1 MNSSITSDVLIS
13 CAVADG
19 GRQILV
25 NKFPNQFT
33 LVNHVAA
40 CFFSVLNMLVTI
52 ILNSLTFATFWSSPK
67 MRKSTSLFLVMILSG
82 HDAVGGLA
90 SNSVFTVRLASEVFG
105 TVECGIVFA
114 QPVSTMVMTVTS
126 LVTVTAINIERYIGV
141 IHPMYHHSK
150 LKKRTLF
157 KFIML
162 FWIATGIALALSFIY
177 DYIILVRF
185 ATVMCSLII
194 LFTMFAYTRIGIEV
208 IASERKRENLSPS
221 SGNDQCQGRKKH
233 ANFLK
238 EIKLAKSC
246 FMIVICYVL
255 CSTPVIVFMEI
266 LRKSLPDSYLI
277 IAIAWCVNFVLLNSS
292 LNSVIFFWRSREL
305 RKESICLLK
314 KMNIFN
320 KIIDSCKY

>member
-1 MNSSITSDVLIS
+1 MNSSITSNVLIS
-13 CAVADG
+13 CAV
-19 GRQILV
+19 GRSVLV
-25 NKFPNQFT
+25 NKFPEQST
-33 LVNHVAA
+33 LVNHVVA
-40 CFFSVLNMLVTI
+40 CFFSVLNMLTTI

-82 HDAVGGLA
+82 HDAMGGLA

-114 QPVSTMVMTVTS
+114 QGVSTMVMTVTS
-126 LVTVTAINIERYIGV
+126 LVAVTAINIERYIGV
-141 IHPMYHHSK
+141 IHPMYHRSQ

-162 FWIATGIALALSFIY
+162 FWTATGIALALSFIY
-177 DYIILVRF
+177 GYIILARF
-185 ATVMCSLII
+185 TTVMCSGFI
-194 LFTMFAYTRIGIEV
+194 LFTLFAYTRIGIKV
-208 IASERKRENLSPS
+208 IASERQRQILSPS
-221 SGNDQCQGRKKH
+221 SGNDQCQTRKKH

-266 LRKSLPDSYLI
+266 LRKSLPDSYMI

-305 RKESICLLK
+305 RKETICLLK
-314 KMNIFN
+314 KMNIL
-320 KIIDSCKY
+320 KKT

>member
-1 MNSSITSDVLIS
+1 MNSSIASDVLIS
-13 CAVADG
+13 CAVGDN

-25 NKFPNQFT
+25 NKFPDQLTF
-33 LVNHVAA
+33 VNHVAA
-40 CFFSVLNMLVTI
+40 CLFSVLNMVATI

-90 SNSVFTVRLASEVFG
+90 SNTVFTVRLASEVFG
-105 TVECGIVFA
+105 TVGCGITFA
-114 QPVSTMVMTVTS
+114 RAVSIVITANS
-126 LVTVTAINIERYIGV
+126 LVAVTAINIERYVGV
-141 IHPMYHHSK
+141 IHPMYHRSQ
-150 LKKRTLF
+150 LKKSTLF

-162 FWIATGIALALSFIY
+162 FWIAGGIAFALSFIY
-177 DYIILVRF
+177 GYIIVVRL
-185 ATVMCSLII
+185 AAVICSGFI

-208 IASERKRENLSPS
+208 TASERKRQNLSPS
-221 SGNDQCQGRKKH
+221 SANDQCQTRKKH

-255 CSTPVIVFMEI
+255 CSTPVIAFMEM
-266 LRKSLPDSYLI
+266 LRKSLSVGNLI
-277 IAIAWCVNFVLLNSS
+277 IANAWCVNLLLLNSS

-305 RKESICLLK
+305 RKETICLLK

-320 KIIDSCKY
+320 KT

>member
-1 MNSSITSDVLIS
+1 MNSSITSNVLIS
-13 CAVADG
+13 CAV
-19 GRQILV
+19 GRSVLV
-25 NKFPNQFT
+25 TKFPEQSTF
-33 LVNHVAA
+33 VNHVAA
-40 CFFSVLNMLVTI
+40 CFFSVLNMLTTI

-82 HDAVGGLA
+82 HDAMGGLA
-90 SNSVFTVRLASEVFG
+90 SNSVFTIRLASEVFG

-114 QPVSTMVMTVTS
+114 QGVSTMVMTVTS
-126 LVTVTAINIERYIGV
+126 LVAVTAINIERYIGV
-141 IHPMYHHSK
+141 IHPMYHRSQ

-162 FWIATGIALALSFIY
+162 FWTATGIALALSFIY
-177 DYIILVRF
+177 GYIILARF
-185 ATVMCSLII
+185 TTVMCSGFI
-194 LFTMFAYTRIGIEV
+194 LFTLFAYTRIGIKV
-208 IASERKRENLSPS
+208 IASERQRQILSPS
-221 SGNDQCQGRKKH
+221 SGNDQCQTRKKH

-266 LRKSLPDSYLI
+266 LRKSLPDSYMI

-305 RKESICLLK
+305 RKETICLLK
-314 KMNIFN
+314 KMNILN
-320 KIIDSCKY
+320 KT

>member
-1 MNSSITSDVLIS
+1 MNSSITSNVLIS
-13 CAVADG
+13 CAV
-19 GRQILV
+19 GRSVLV
-25 NKFPNQFT
+25 NKFPDQST

-40 CFFSVLNMLVTI
+40 CFFSVLNILTTI

-82 HDAVGGLA
+82 HDAMGGLA

-105 TVECGIVFA
+105 TVECEIVFA
-114 QPVSTMVMTVTS
+114 QGVSTMVMTVTS

-141 IHPMYHHSK
+141 IHPMYHRSQ
-150 LKKRTLF
+150 LKKGTLF
-157 KFIML
+157 KFVML
-162 FWIATGIALALSFIY
+162 FWMATGIALALSFIY
-177 DYIILVRF
+177 GYIILARF
-185 ATVMCSLII
+185 TTVMCSGFI
-194 LFTMFAYTRIGIEV
+194 LFTLFAYTRIGIKV
-208 IASERKRENLSPS
+208 IASERQRQILSPS
-221 SGNDQCQGRKKH
+221 SGNDQCQTRKKH

-266 LRKSLPDSYLI
+266 LRKSLPDSYMI
-277 IAIAWCVNFVLLNSS
+277 ITIAWCVNFVLLNSS

-305 RKESICLLK
+305 RKETICLLK
-314 KMNIFN
+314 KMNILN
-320 KIIDSCKY
+320 KT

>member
-1 MNSSITSDVLIS
+1 MNSSITSDVFIS
-13 CAVADG
+13 CAVGDA
-19 GRQILV
+19 GRQPLV
-25 NKFPNQFT
+25 NKFPNQLTF
-33 LVNHVAA
+33 VNHVAA
-40 CFFSVLNMLVTI
+40 CLFSVLNMLATM

-67 MRKSTSLFLVMILSG
+67 MRKSISLFLVMILSG

-105 TVECGIVFA
+105 TVDCGIVFA
-114 QPVSTMVMTVTS
+114 QAVSMVMTVTS
-126 LVTVTAINIERYIGV
+126 LVVVTAINIERYVGV
-141 IHPMYHHSK
+141 IHPMYHRCQ

-185 ATVMCSLII
+185 TTVMCSVII
-194 LFTMFAYTRIGIEV
+194 LFTLFAYTRIGIEV
-208 IASERKRENLSPS
+208 IVSERKRQNLSPS
-221 SGNDQCQGRKKH
+221 SGNDQCQRRKKH

-255 CSTPVIVFMEI
+255 CSTPVIVFIGI
-266 LRKSLPDSYLI
+266 LRDSLPDSYMV
-277 IAIAWCVNFVLLNSS
+277 IAIAWCVNLLLLSSS
-292 LNSVIFFWRSREL
+292 LNSVIFFWRSKEL
-305 RKESICLLK
+305 RKEAKCLLK
-314 KMNIFN
+314 KMNIF
-320 KIIDSCKY
+320 KKT

>member
-1 MNSSITSDVLIS
+1 MNSSITSNVLIS
-13 CAVADG
+13 CAV
-19 GRQILV
+19 GRSVLV
-25 NKFPNQFT
+25 NKFPDQST

-40 CFFSVLNMLVTI
+40 CFFSVLNMLTTI

-82 HDAVGGLA
+82 HDAMGGLA

-105 TVECGIVFA
+105 TVECEIVFA
-114 QPVSTMVMTVTS
+114 QGVSTMVMTVTS

-141 IHPMYHHSK
+141 IHPMYHRSQ
-150 LKKRTLF
+150 LKKGTLF
-157 KFIML
+157 KFVML
-162 FWIATGIALALSFIY
+162 FWMATGIALALSFIY
-177 DYIILVRF
+177 GYIILARF
-185 ATVMCSLII
+185 TTVMCSGFI
-194 LFTMFAYTRIGIEV
+194 LFTLFAYTRIGIKV
-208 IASERKRENLSPS
+208 IASERQRQILSPS
-221 SGNDQCQGRKKH
+221 SGNDQCQTRKKH

-266 LRKSLPDSYLI
+266 LRKSLPDSYMI

-305 RKESICLLK
+305 RKETICLLK
-314 KMNIFN
+314 KMNIL
-320 KIIDSCKY
+320 KKT

>member
-1 MNSSITSDVLIS
+1 MNSSITSNVLIS
-13 CAVADG
+13 CAV
-19 GRQILV
+19 GRSVLV
-25 NKFPNQFT
+25 NKFPDQST

-40 CFFSVLNMLVTI
+40 CFFSVLNMLTTI

-82 HDAVGGLA
+82 HDAMGGLA

-105 TVECGIVFA
+105 TVECEIVFA
-114 QPVSTMVMTVTS
+114 QGVSTMVMTVTS

-141 IHPMYHHSK
+141 IHPMYHRSQ
-150 LKKRTLF
+150 LKKGTLF
-157 KFIML
+157 KFVML
-162 FWIATGIALALSFIY
+162 FWMATGIALALSFIY
-177 DYIILVRF
+177 GYIILARF
-185 ATVMCSLII
+185 TTVMCSGFI
-194 LFTMFAYTRIGIEV
+194 LFTLFAYTRIGIKV
-208 IASERKRENLSPS
+208 IASERQRQILSPS
-221 SGNDQCQGRKKH
+221 SGNDQCQTRKKH

-266 LRKSLPDSYLI
+266 LRKSLPDSYMI

-305 RKESICLLK
+305 RKETICLLK
-314 KMNIFN
+314 KMNILN
-320 KIIDSCKY
+320 KT

>member
-1 MNSSITSDVLIS
+1 MNSSITSNVLIS
-13 CAVADG
+13 CAV
-19 GRQILV
+19 GRSVLV
-25 NKFPNQFT
+25 NKFPEQST

-40 CFFSVLNMLVTI
+40 CFFSVLNMLTTI

-82 HDAVGGLA
+82 HDAMGGLA

-114 QPVSTMVMTVTS
+114 QGVSTMVMTVTS
-126 LVTVTAINIERYIGV
+126 LVAVTAINIERYIGV
-141 IHPMYHHSK
+141 IHPMYHRSQ

-162 FWIATGIALALSFIY
+162 FWTATGIALALSFIY
-177 DYIILVRF
+177 GYIILARF
-185 ATVMCSLII
+185 TTVMCSGFI
-194 LFTMFAYTRIGIEV
+194 LFTLFAYTRIGIKV
-208 IASERKRENLSPS
+208 IASERQRQILSPS
-221 SGNDQCQGRKKH
+221 SGNDQCQTRKKH

-266 LRKSLPDSYLI
+266 LRKSLPDSYMI

-305 RKESICLLK
+305 RKETICLLK
-314 KMNIFN
+314 KMNILN
-320 KIIDSCKY
+320 KT

>member
-1 MNSSITSDVLIS
+1 MNSSITSNVLIS
-13 CAVADG
+13 CAV
-19 GRQILV
+19 GRSVLV
-25 NKFPNQFT
+25 NKFPEQST
-33 LVNHVAA
+33 LVNHVVA
-40 CFFSVLNMLVTI
+40 CFFSVLNMLTTI

-82 HDAVGGLA
+82 HDAMGGLA
-90 SNSVFTVRLASEVFG
+90 SNSVFTVRLASEVSG

-114 QPVSTMVMTVTS
+114 QGVSTMVMTVTS
-126 LVTVTAINIERYIGV
+126 LVAVTAINIERYIGV
-141 IHPMYHHSK
+141 IHPMYHRSQ

-162 FWIATGIALALSFIY
+162 FWTATGIALALSFIY
-177 DYIILVRF
+177 GYIILARF
-185 ATVMCSLII
+185 TTVMCSGFI
-194 LFTMFAYTRIGIEV
+194 LFTLFAYTRIGIKV
-208 IASERKRENLSPS
+208 IASERQRQILSPS
-221 SGNDQCQGRKKH
+221 SGNDQCQTRKKH

-266 LRKSLPDSYLI
+266 LRKSLPDSYMI

-305 RKESICLLK
+305 RKETICLLK
-314 KMNIFN
+314 KMNILN
-320 KIIDSCKY
+320 KT